1 MMSQHSSVERLSRLF
16 ASILLAAGLLAGIL
30 LLASS
35 VWAAPGVPP
44 EEIHPPR
51 NAITATLTTTI
62 FVTYD
67 EPISETT
74 VTSRTFAVHGM
85 QSGLVTAT
93 HGVRGG
99 TIIVTPT
106 RAFHQGELVYAIA
119 TTRTLNITGS
129 GPISGTQWQFNA
141 GQVTNRCVAGFI
153 TDTAASA
160 NLTGVYASS
169 VAWGDY
175 DNDGDLD
182 ILLTG
187 VDSGSGRQALIYE
200 NQAGVFVTDAVAS
213 ANLTG
218 VAYSSVAWGDYDNDG
233 DLDIL
238 LTGVDSGNGFNA
250 LVYENQGGI
259 FVANVVAS
267 QNLTGVH
274 FSSVAWGDYDNDGD
288 LDILLTG
295 TPGGLD
301 GVAYVYENT
310 GSGFV
315 ADGAASANLT
325 GVYAGSV
332 AWGDYDDDSD
342 LDILL
347 TGQDSGGGYNG
358 LVYENQAGVFV
369 TDTVAS
375 ANLTGVAG
383 SSVAWGDYDNDS
395 DLDILLTGQDSGGGR
410 RALVYE
416 NQAGVFVTD
425 TLASATL
432 TGVYYSSVAWGDYDN
447 DGDLD
452 ILLTGYDGGG
462 NNALVYENQT
472 GAFVIDSV
480 ASANLTGVYRS
491 SVAWGDYDDDGD
503 LDILLTGWGSGL
515 VPHALIYRNEDC
527 VVDLVITKTADP
539 DPAVAGTGLT
549 YTLVITNRGDGSVTN
564 VTISDT
570 LPPSATLRT
579 LDQTDDTGAEFNAG
593 THANTRWL
601 DPFPERWGEERL
613 TLSDTLQATGVFTSR
628 VFDAGSTGA
637 WETLAWT
644 PRRPTGKPLP
654 DNGAAE
660 TAYALGD
667 VNMVGNRLLLHL
679 DETSAPFADTSG
691 QGNDGVCTAPACP
704 TAGAGGRFNS
714 ALAFDGADDAVTIAD
729 PIDPARYALEL
740 WVYPETVTDT
750 SLLLRTDAVSG
761 TQHHYSHLLGIADGH
776 FLHLSN
782 AGGEEHRIM
791 GTTVISPDTWYHV
804 VGTAESGGELK
815 LYVNGQEEVRA
826 GGLGALW
833 SGGDRYVL
841 GASYGLTG
849 TTPFHGRL
857 DEVAVYSRT
866 LSAAEVTDHYLRGA
880 LRLDFNVRTCDQPDC
895 SDGAWNGPYSEEGNA
910 DLGLPTVTFAPPLA
924 DARYAQYRATLATGA
939 PAYAPELHRVAL
951 GPDHYDVTAE
961 PGGTCAATSSAF
973 TCTLGVLDAG
983 DVATVTAR
991 TVLHPSALGPITN
1004 TAHVAATGEISPT
1017 DNVVTVT
1024 TQVTSEV
1031 RLRVVK
1037 YDDDRDLPYW
1047 YDATHGMAD
1056 PVNPGSPLTYTLLVH
1071 NSGPSTAWDVVVSD
1085 TLPINPTGVITPAGW
1100 TCETVGRAITC
1111 TTAAL
1116 SRWHWDD
1123 IVVTGAAPSV
1133 TGTITNT
1140 ARITATGSTVRAGSS
1155 LTDTIT
1161 TTVVPLADLVI
1172 AKTATPDP
1180 VDPGET
1186 ITYTLT
1192 VTNTGP
1198 YTATGVVLTD
1208 TLPAGLIHDHAIAS
1222 SPPWDGCV
1230 SSDERVTCRMGEEL
1244 FPTQSATLQL
1254 IVTAPLSGLIENHAI
1269 VTSDVF
1275 DPELENNE
1283 VRLYTAVRPVADLS
1297 IAKHDTPDPVDAA
1310 APLTYTVTI
1319 SNAGPVDAGA
1329 LTTTVSART
1338 HRNVRV
1344 PIGGTAWPYPSSL
1357 WLNSVPGRVRELTV
1371 TLYRLQHTYP
1381 ADLVVLLTGP
1391 GGQSTVLMANAGGGT
1406 DADDLTLTFH
1416 ETGAALPVSDPLTS
1430 TMVYR
1435 PTNHGFGESLPD
1447 PAPAGPYGS
1456 GFSPFYSGSP
1466 NGAWRLY
1473 VYDTFDSDGGR
1484 IADGWGLELVAVTT
1498 DTVTLSDTL
1507 PAGLTGVAPS
1517 LPGWGCT
1524 VGADVVCTG
1533 DQLARHETVTLT
1545 LAATA
1550 PITPGVITNTVSI
1563 TSTLADLDLT
1573 HNTARITTTV
1583 NPVANLGIAK
1593 AVTPSPGVL
1602 QGAPLTY
1609 TLTVSNAGPGPLAGT
1624 VIVTDAL
1631 PAVLDPVDVTAPG
1644 WTCTTGAVVGTVRPL
1659 TCTLD
1664 GLAVGVAPEIVI
1676 TATAPLTTGLVIR
1689 NTAGVTATV
1698 SDRYPLDNHTTVTVT
1713 VGDVAITGLSATNDS
1728 PTAIG
1733 TPTGLEAFVTAGTNI
1748 VYTWAF
1754 GDGTTG
1760 TGNPIAHTYPTTGT
1774 YTAVVTAT
1782 NSVSQMT
1789 ATTTVEI
1796 VEWYRLYL
1804 PLVMRKSAVAPDLVV
1819 DSIVAT
1825 ADTVTVTISNQ
1836 GDAPV
1841 AGMFANEFWVDV
1853 YIEPDP
1859 TPTRVNQ
1866 TWAHLGSQGL
1876 VWGITQD
1883 ALPLDPGETLVL
1895 TTSRDH
1901 DGAYF
1906 WPQESVITWTLP
1918 AGTEIWAQV
1927 DSAHEETEYGGVLE
1941 NHEIVGAPYA
1951 EGGNILGPVFSTG
1964 SSVGSIPP
1972 SATDGQRWRPPLEHH
1987 LPPRP

>member
-16 ASILLAAGLLAGIL
+16 ASILLAAGLLAGML

-44 EEIHPPR
+44 EEIHPSR

-74 VTSRTFAVHGM
+74 VTSHTFAVHGM

-93 HGVRGG
+93 HGARGG

-106 RAFHQGELVYAIA
+106 RPFHQGELAYAIA
-119 TTRTLNITGS
+119 TTRTLNITGT

-141 GQVTNRCVAGFI
+141 GQVTDRCVAGFI
-153 TDTAASA
+153 VDTAASA

-187 VDSGSGRQALIYE
+187 VDSGNGYHALVYE
-200 NQAGVFVTDAVAS
+200 NQAGVFVADTAAS

-238 LTGVDSGNGFNA
+238 LTGVDSGFVPNA
-250 LVYENQGGI
+250 LVYENR
-259 FVANVVAS
+259 A
-267 QNLTGVH
+267 
-274 FSSVAWGDYDNDGD
+274 
-288 LDILLTG
+288 
-295 TPGGLD
+295 
-301 GVAYVYENT
+301 
-310 GSGFV
+310 
-315 ADGAASANLT
+315 GA
-325 GVYAGSV
+325 
-332 AWGDYDDDSD
+332 
-342 LDILL
+342 
-347 TGQDSGGGYNG
+347 
-358 LVYENQAGVFV
+358 FV

-375 ANLTGVAG
+375 AN
-383 SSVAWGDYDNDS
+383 
-395 DLDILLTGQDSGGGR
+395 
-410 RALVYE
+410 
-416 NQAGVFVTD
+416 
-425 TLASATL
+425 L

-452 ILLTGYDGGG
+452 ILLTGTPSGPNGVAYVYENTGSGFVTDIAASANLTGVYASSVAWGDYDNDGDLDILLTGQDSGGG
-462 NNALVYENQT
+462 RQALIYENQAGVFVADTVASANLTGVYYSSVAWGDYDNDGDLDILLTGQDSGGRQALVYENQP
-472 GAFVIDSV
+472 GAFVTDSV

-503 LDILLTGWGSGL
+503 LDILLTGLDSGF
-515 VPHALIYRNEDC
+515 VPNALIYRNDDC
-527 VVDLVITKTADP
+527 VVDLVIAKTADP

-549 YTLVITNRGDGSVTN
+549 YTLVITNRGNVSATN

-579 LDQTDDTGAEFNAG
+579 LDQTDDTGAEFDAG

-601 DPFPERWGEERL
+601 DPFPERGGEERL
-613 TLSDTLQATGVFTSR
+613 TLSDTLRATGVFTSR
-628 VFDAGSTGA
+628 VFDAGSAGA

-654 DNGAAE
+654 DDGAAE

-667 VNMVGNRLLLHL
+667 VNMVGNRLLEHL

-714 ALAFDGADDAVTIAD
+714 ALAFDGADDIVTIAD
-729 PIDPARYALEL
+729 PVDPARYALEL
-740 WVYPETVTDT
+740 WVYPETVADT

-782 AGGEEHRIM
+782 AGGEEHRIT
-791 GTTVISPDTWYHV
+791 GTTVIAPATWYHV

-815 LYVNGQEEVRA
+815 LYVNGQEEARA

-880 LRLDFNVRTCDQPDC
+880 LRLDFYVRTCDQPDC
-895 SDGAWNGPYSEEGNA
+895 SDGVWNGPTSEEDNA
-910 DLGLPTVTFAPPLA
+910 NLGLPTVAFAPPLA
-924 DARYAQYRATLATGA
+924 DARYAQYRATLATDD
-939 PAYAPELHRVAL
+939 PAYAPELRRVAL

-961 PGGTCAATSSAF
+961 PEGICAATSGAF

-1004 TAHVAATGEISPT
+1004 TAHVTATGEISPT

-1031 RLRVVK
+1031 WLRVVK

-1085 TLPINPTGVITPAGW
+1085 TLPVTPTGVITLAGW
-1100 TCETVGRAITC
+1100 TCDTVGRAITC
-1111 TTAAL
+1111 TTTAL
-1116 SRWHWDD
+1116 LRWHWDD
-1123 IVVTGAAPSV
+1123 IVVTGAAPTV
-1133 TGTITNT
+1133 IGTITNT

-1180 VDPGET
+1180 VNPGET

-1208 TLPAGLIHDHAIAS
+1208 TLPAGLIHDDAIAS

-1230 SSDERVTCRMGEEL
+1230 SSDEHIICRMGEEL
-1244 FPTQSATLQL
+1244 LPTQSASLQL

-1283 VRLYTAVRPVADLS
+1283 IHLYTAVRPVADLS
-1297 IAKHDTPDPVDAA
+1297 VAKHDTPDPVDAA
-1310 APLTYTVTI
+1310 APLTYTVII
-1319 SNAGPVDAGA
+1319 SNAGPVGAGA

-1371 TLYRLQHTYP
+1371 TLYGLQHTYP
-1381 ADLVVLLTGP
+1381 ADLVALLTGP

-1430 TMVYR
+1430 TTVYR

-1456 GFSPFYSGSP
+1456 GFSPFYGGSP

-1507 PAGLTGVAPS
+1507 PSGLTGVVPS

-1524 VGADVVCTG
+1524 TGEDVVCTG
-1533 DQLARHETVTLT
+1533 DRLARHETVTLT

-1550 PITPGVITNTVSI
+1550 PITPGVITNTASI

-1583 NPVANLGIAK
+1583 SPVANLGIA
-1593 AVTPSPGVL
+1593 
-1602 QGAPLTY
+1602 
-1609 TLTVSNAGPGPLAGT
+1609 
-1624 VIVTDAL
+1624 
-1631 PAVLDPVDVTAPG
+1631 
-1644 WTCTTGAVVGTVRPL
+1644 
-1659 TCTLD
+1659 
-1664 GLAVGVAPEIVI
+1664 
-1676 TATAPLTTGLVIR
+1676 
-1689 NTAGVTATV
+1689 
-1698 SDRYPLDNHTTVTVT
+1698 
-1713 VGDVAITGLSATNDS
+1713 
-1728 PTAIG
+1728 
-1733 TPTGLEAFVTAGTNI
+1733 
-1748 VYTWAF
+1748 
-1754 GDGTTG
+1754 
-1760 TGNPIAHTYPTTGT
+1760 
-1774 YTAVVTAT
+1774 
-1782 NSVSQMT
+1782 
-1789 ATTTVEI
+1789 
-1796 VEWYRLYL
+1796 LYL
-1804 PLVMRKSAVAPDLVV
+1804 PLVMRNYAIAPDLVV

-1836 GDAPV
+1836 GDVPITRT
-1841 AGMFANEFWVDV
+1841 FANEFWVDV

-1876 VWGITQD
+1876 LWGITQD

-1906 WPQESVITWTLP
+1906 WPQESVITWPLP

-1927 DSAHEETEYGGVLE
+1927 DSAHAETEYGGVLE
-1941 NHEIVGAPYA
+1941 NHEIVGAPYV

-1964 SSVGSIPP
+1964 GSAGSISP
-1972 SATDGQRWRPPLEHH
+1972 SATGGQRRQPPLEHH